1 MNLIDNLYFFSIT
14 LFDALIIITAL
25 VFVVVIFGNVLK

>member
-1 MNLIDNLYFFSIT
+1 MDNLYLVSIA
-14 LFDALIIITAL
+14 LFDALIIITAA